1 MLYSY
6 IGSDRH
12 ELTIKE
18 NDIVEILEEMSGWYR
33 GKVVK
38 EGEETSYYGV
48 FPASYVLLTNDEVL
62 PKSELFKRKLKL
74 YVFIFEYLC
83 YQDFR
88 ELKIELNSKIYFES
102 YYY

>member
-38 EGEETSYYGV
+38 EGQKTSYYGI
-48 FPASYVLLTNDEVL
+48 FPASYVLLTDEEVL

-74 YVFIFEYLC
+74 YVLFLIFML
-83 YQDFR
+83 
-88 ELKIELNSKIYFES
+88 
-102 YYY
+102 